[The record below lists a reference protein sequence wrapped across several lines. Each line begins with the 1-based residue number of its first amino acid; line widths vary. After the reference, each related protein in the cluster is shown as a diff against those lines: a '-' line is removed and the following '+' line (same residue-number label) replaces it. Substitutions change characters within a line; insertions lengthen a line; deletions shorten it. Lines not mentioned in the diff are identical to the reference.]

1 MPARERLYRQKN
13 RAERRTTNRKRAA
26 INRPFCINFAR
37 LPEKAE
43 ILHYNIRRII
53 SGKERVKILIAS
65 YVIPLDPRTKK
76 NSPQIAGTGKKCP
89 YCGKLARQFIVPS
102 KANKLYSAQ
111 AALHLTDKPESP
123 IDRPVHIKYLFY
135 KGTRHRVDALN
146 LAEAADDILVE
157 AGILAD
163 DNSNIVKH
171 HDGTRVLYDKQNPRT
186 EIYIYEYE
194 EEEDV

>member
-1 MPARERLYRQKN
+1 MK
-13 RAERRTTNRKRAA
+13 
-26 INRPFCINFAR
+26 
-37 LPEKAE
+37 
-43 ILHYNIRRII
+43 
-53 SGKERVKILIAS
+53 
-65 YVIPLDPRTKK
+65 
-76 NSPQIAGTGKKCP
+76 
-89 YCGKLARQFIVPS
+89 QFIVPS
-102 KANKLYSAQ
+102 KANKLYTAKAAIYLKEKPSA
-111 AALHLTDKPESP
+111 P

-135 KGTRHRVDALN
+135 MATRRRVDGLN

-194 EEEDV
+194 EEKDV